1 MLTPQQVID
10 TYFLES
16 RCVLLEVAAML
27 DRYEDAMARSGTPA
41 EKQEKLDG
49 MRRALALLADPT
61 PSATHTERLL
71 EIFAE
76 I

>member
-27 DRYEDAMARSGTPA
+27 DRYEAAVTRCGTPA
-41 EKQEKLDG
+41 EKQEKLNG
-49 MRRALALLADPT
+49 LRRALAFLADT
-61 PSATHTERLL
+61 QPSANRAERLL